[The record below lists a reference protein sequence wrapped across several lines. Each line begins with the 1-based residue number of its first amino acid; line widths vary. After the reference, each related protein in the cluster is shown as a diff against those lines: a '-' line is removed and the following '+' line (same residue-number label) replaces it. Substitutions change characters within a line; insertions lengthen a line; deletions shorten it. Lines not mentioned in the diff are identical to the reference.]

1 MKLVMTGWIFRTCHL
16 PLALRLWQGEAEAA
30 GEWQAVQTATHK
42 QLAGVLRL
50 APERYERYLS
60 QDLTE
65 EGQQQLVGQFQV
77 TPKCG
82 PGGRQAKPAF

>member
-1 MKLVMTGWIFRTCHL
+1 M

-42 QLAGVLRL
+42 QLAGVLGL